1 MRATTLST
9 TSMILYDDMDN
20 PHALIVEQTD
30 SSLDVYFEDKISSY
44 KDMDE
49 LQRGVGEF
57 KVHQRSENKSVV
69 LGGYPVAVD
78 EVFSVEDVDTV
89 PSYTKSDK
97 SKIRYA
103 AGYYGIMFSDQYV
116 PAFCPKVSTLA
127 KYTTMGPFSEV
138 ITLRSELLLANK
150 SIKK

>member
-20 PHALIVEQTD
+20 PMALIVEHTD
-30 SSLDVYFEDKISSY
+30 QSCDVYREDQISHY
-44 KDMDE
+44 DNMAD
-49 LQRGVGEF
+49 LRHALGDF
-57 KVHQRSENKSVV
+57 KVHQRSASKDILVA
-69 LGGYPVAVD
+69 GYPVAVA
-78 EVFSVEDVDTV
+78 EVFNIEGDDT
-89 PSYTKSDK
+89 PTYTKSDK

-116 PAFCPKVSTLA
+116 PAFCPKVTTLA
-127 KYTTMGPFSEV
+127 KYTTLGPFKEV

-150 SIKK
+150 SIK